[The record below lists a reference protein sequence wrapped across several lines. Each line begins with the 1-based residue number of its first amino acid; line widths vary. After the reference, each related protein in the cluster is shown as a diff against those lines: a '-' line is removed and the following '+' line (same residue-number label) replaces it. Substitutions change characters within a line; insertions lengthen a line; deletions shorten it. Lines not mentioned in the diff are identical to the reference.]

1 MTNTGEIVGKR
12 LRKVRILARESQAD
26 AARRLLWTQG
36 AVSALE
42 SGRKARITLDDLL
55 VMSVGYNVP
64 LASWFEDADDD
75 VDVNGSHTMAPED
88 VREWLSGRG
97 PSDGVPPIW
106 VDFSNVVDYSVD
118 ERIAERLNRSQA
130 DIADTARRLWGH
142 HATAERDRRV
152 TEKYPDI
159 TDPRELRTI
168 RAAETKRLTAEIEL
182 QS

>member
-12 LRKVRILARESQAD
+12 LRKVRILAHESQAD
-26 AARRLLWTQG
+26 AARRLGWTQG
-36 AVSALE
+36 SVSGIEA
-42 SGRKARITLDDLL
+42 GRKSRITVDELL
-55 VMSVGYNVP
+55 MLSAGYDVP
-64 LASWFEDADDD
+64 LASWFAD
-75 VDVNGSHTMAPED
+75 VDEDVELNGTHTMAPED
-88 VREWLSGRG
+88 VRDWLSGNRVA
-97 PSDGVPPIW
+97 SVW